1 MVNLMSTA
9 KMTKQDLKDKVD
21 AQTEELSAR
30 SSVIARLQSQ
40 LNVATTSNDVVD
52 SSGSSFRSNGV
63 TSSETLAEKIA
74 SWMSI
79 VHGFNIKPEHV
90 AKTEVLVHSVRF
102 HLIHPPSNVVLDD
115 EYQIQTL
122 KQDSTELTAPPVH
135 VHEMKA
141 RRHGDAL
148 KCRCGK
154 SESDLTE
161 TEKDLGDMGDPSDA
175 QEASRSA
182 ILAQTR

>member
-1 MVNLMSTA
+1 MAMT

-21 AQTEELSAR
+21 AQTEELSSQ

-40 LNVATTSNDVVD
+40 LNAATNGSDVSDSN
-52 SSGSSFRSNGV
+52 GSLLPSNGV
-63 TSSETLAEKIA
+63 TSSATLADKIA
-74 SWMSI
+74 SWMSTA
-79 VHGFNIKPEHV
+79 HGFDIKPEHV
-90 AKTEVLVHSVRF
+90 AKTEVLAYSVRF
-102 HLIHPPSNVVLDD
+102 HLVHPPSNVVLDD

-122 KQDSTELTAPPVH
+122 KQDSTELVAPPVH

-154 SESDLTE
+154 SEADLTE
-161 TEKDLGDMGDPSDA
+161 VEKDMGDMGDPSDA